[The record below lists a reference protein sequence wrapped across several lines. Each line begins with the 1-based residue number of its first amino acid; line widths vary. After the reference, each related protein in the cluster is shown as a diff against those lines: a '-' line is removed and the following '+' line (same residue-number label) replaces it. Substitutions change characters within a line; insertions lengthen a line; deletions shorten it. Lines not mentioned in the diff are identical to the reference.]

1 MQKQQRSRVGKI
13 ALAKKLVIVFIEK
26 DYYTF
31 TPAKLRLFFIAISK
45 PLPPT
50 LETPK
55 MNARFRVQSL
65 HSLFADAGCFYPRF
79 KRRFISF

>member
-31 TPAKLRLFFIAISK
+31 TPAKLRLFYRYPK
-45 PLPPT
+45 
-50 LETPK
+50 TPSA
-55 MNARFRVQSL
+55 NS
-65 HSLFADAGCFYPRF
+65 
-79 KRRFISF
+79 

>member
-31 TPAKLRLFFIAISK
+31 TPAKLRLFFYRY
-45 PLPPT
+45 LQ
-50 LETPK
+50 TPSA
-55 MNARFRVQSL
+55 NS
-65 HSLFADAGCFYPRF
+65 
-79 KRRFISF
+79 